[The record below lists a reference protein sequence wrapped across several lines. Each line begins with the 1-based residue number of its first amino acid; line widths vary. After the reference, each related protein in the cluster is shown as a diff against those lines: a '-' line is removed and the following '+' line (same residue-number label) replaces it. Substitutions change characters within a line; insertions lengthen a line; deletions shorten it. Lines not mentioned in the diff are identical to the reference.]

1 MRTTI
6 SAKPFVRSSPRRNR
20 LVDRRQIPM
29 RPLMLAML
37 MAFAAASDARAEP
50 ASTLGGLWHL
60 LGSCSQ
66 SVGGPAG
73 SVGSEVTVLFSIK
86 RDGSLQG
93 QPRITHSK
101 LVGDEAAQK
110 EFFAGALSSIA
121 RCFPLSIT
129 DGLGGAVAGRPLRL
143 RVMNRARER
152 GAERARRLCTLTH
165 LS

>member
-1 MRTTI
+1 MR
-6 SAKPFVRSSPRRNR
+6 S
-20 LVDRRQIPM
+20 
-29 RPLMLAML
+29 LAL
-37 MAFAAASDARAEP
+37 AAALTFAAASGARAEQ
-50 ASTLGGLWHL
+50 ASTLDGLWQL

-66 SVGGPAG
+66 SVGGSAA

-93 QPRITHSK
+93 QPRITYSK
-101 LVGDEAAQK
+101 LVGDNAAQK
-110 EFFAGALSSIA
+110 EFLAEVLGSIA

-152 GAERARRLCTLTH
+152 GA
-165 LS
+165 